1 MNLRPYQQHVVDDI
15 QHGDLIVSPTGTGK
29 SVMLAEI
36 ASQWADQDGIVLA
49 VAHRTELIHQ
59 LSNTF
64 RAAWLTPEVN
74 VFVRS
79 IQELRRGN
87 VPEAVRT
94 SERLMLLID
103 EAHHLP
109 SDDWSQLIAEQFPRA
124 FLVGATATAE
134 RGDGRGLGS
143 AGFRRIVTTLT
154 VREAIAQ
161 GYLVKPDVL
170 RPSRALGPGEL
181 AQDVIA
187 SYREHA
193 MGTKAVSFHP
203 SVEVA
208 IQMACRFRD
217 ELGVAAAAVWGDMPS
232 KDRSRVIAEFAA
244 GKLRVLTSV
253 AVLTEGFDVPDVET
267 VIIARGYGTAGGML
281 QAIGRGLR
289 LAPGKTRCLVL
300 DLRGVTHDHG
310 EPDDERTFH
319 LEGRGIRRPGDDID
333 VRFCPVCGSPVVGD
347 ACELCGHSGAMRLR
361 PPRVLGLPIDRF
373 ARVRRDDEEQQ
384 AARLAKWMGECRAKG
399 WKEGRALHRFK
410 GAYGAFP
417 ERSVVTRAK
426 ALAR

>member
-1 MNLRPYQQHVVDDI
+1 MNLRPYQERVVDDI

-36 ASQWADQDGIVLA
+36 ASRCVANGGVPLA
-49 VAHRTELIHQ
+49 VAHRVELIHQ

-64 RAAWLTPEVN
+64 REAWLSPEVN

-87 VPEAVRT
+87 GPHAT
-94 SERLMLLID
+94 MLIVD

-109 SDDWSQLIAEQFPRA
+109 SDDWSQLISEQYPRA
-124 FLVGATATAE
+124 FLVGATATPE
-134 RGDGRGLGS
+134 RGDGRGMGS
-143 AGFRRIVTTLT
+143 VGFRRIVTTLT
-154 VREAIAQ
+154 VREAIEQ
-161 GYLVKPDVL
+161 DYLVKPDVL
-170 RPSRALGPGEL
+170 RPDRALGPGEL
-181 AQDVIA
+181 AQDVITA
-187 SYREHA
+187 YRTHA
-193 MGTKAVSFHP
+193 MGTKAISFHP

-217 ELGVAAAAVWGDMPS
+217 EAGIPAAAVWGDMPA
-232 KDRSRVIAEFAA
+232 KDRARIIVEFAA

-310 EPDDERTFH
+310 EPDDDRTFH
-319 LEGRGIRRPGDDID
+319 LDGRGIRRPSDDID
-333 VRFCPVCGSPVVGD
+333 VRFCPVCGSPVAGQE
-347 ACELCGHSGAMRLR
+347 CELCGHSGEMRLR

-373 ARVRRDDEEQQ
+373 ARVRRDDDE
-384 AARLAKWMGECRAKG
+384 ARALRLSKWLQECRAKG

-410 GAYGAFP
+410 GAYGDWPAQ
-417 ERSVVTRAK
+417 SVVSKAR
-426 ALAR
+426 ALAG